1 VNPGSAEAIAKGCT
15 CPIIDNAHG
24 SGQEGK
30 FWIAQGCPIHG
41 DAPRP
46 TTVDIPH
53 NNLTV
58 KVHATNCR
66 CHWCRNRIE
75 VKP

>member
-1 VNPGSAEAIAKGCT
+1 MNPGSPEAVAKGCT
-15 CPIIDNAHG
+15 CPELDNAHG
-24 SGQEGK
+24 MRQDGR
-30 FWIAQGCPIHG
+30 FWISQGCPIHG

-46 TTVDIPH
+46 AAVDVPH

-58 KVHATNCR
+58 KVHTTGCR
-66 CHWCRNRIE
+66 CHWCRGRIE